1 MSDPLTTTGVARA
14 LLTEVGSALG
24 AASGTPLAV
33 TDATAPA
40 GASWGTPFTA
50 SGLVD
55 GTFTVWID
63 EAGVRAI
70 ATRMTGLD
78 EAPEPGV
85 AIDMLRE
92 LWRQAAT
99 ALTSSPVFAGLTLTA
114 GVPETGTRP
123 LDDAG
128 LALVDGPAALATV
141 SVTGSVT
148 RSAASAAT
156 PGATPSASGRSRLPG
171 NLAALLD
178 VDLPLVVRFARTEMP
193 LRALAQLGPG
203 SMVDMGRSP
212 DAPVQLLVGA
222 QVVAEGEVV
231 VVGGNYGVRITSL
244 VSPADRLKAIEL

>member
-1 MSDPLTTTGVARA
+1 MSDPLTTTGLARA

-24 AASGTPLAV
+24 AGSGKTLAV
-33 TDATAPA
+33 TAAAAPA
-40 GASWGTPFTA
+40 GASWGTSFTA

-55 GTFTVWID
+55 GSFTLWID

-85 AIDMLRE
+85 ALDMLRE
-92 LWRQAAT
+92 LWRQAAS
-99 ALTSSPVFAGLTLTA
+99 AMTSAPAFTGLTLIVGT
-114 GVPETGTRP
+114 PETGTRP
-123 LDDAG
+123 LGEDG
-128 LALVDGPAALATV
+128 LALVDGTTVLATV

-148 RSAASAAT
+148 RSATSAGAHV
-156 PGATPSASGRSRLPG
+156 ATPSGSGRSRLPG

-212 DAPVQLLVGA
+212 DAPVQVLVGA

-231 VVGGNYGVRITSL
+231 VVSGNYGVRITSL